1 MFSKYPMIPVEG
13 AKSLILSSLPKI
25 LSETVP
31 ISSCLNRVLS
41 EDIYSPID
49 FPPFRASTMDG
60 YAVRSSETPNMFS
73 IFSSIRAGDSLSSS
87 LPPSHCSYITTGAAV
102 PPEAD
107 AVIPIEEV
115 KILSNQ
121 IEIPKCQS
129 NQFIRQVGSDISKGE
144 LVGEKD
150 SILRASHIALLASI
164 GINEVQV
171 KKTPVVGLL
180 STGSELKEVGQVCKY
195 GEIVDS
201 NRLMIK
207 LMLQE
212 LGVSIKDYGIVSDE
226 FENIR
231 ETIRKMSLECDL
243 WISSG
248 GVSMG
253 DKDYVK
259 PIIEMDGE
267 VVFGRINMKPGKP
280 MTFGKIGNCLAFA
293 LPGNPVSCFVC
304 YYLFVRMAI
313 DEMLTK
319 PQLPIIKVKLNQRLK
334 LDFRP
339 EYHRSTVQWD
349 KDHFIAVSTGNQQ
362 SSRLQSTVNSNCIL
376 IFPMKTETQT
386 EIFGEVEGILLSSFS
401 NVPPPPAT
409 ILSDSTHSSQ
419 LSSIARVTIITVS
432 DRVHSKTY
440 EDKTGPYLQTRV
452 KELWHCEVDYK
463 VVPDEYSDIKSSILS
478 SCESSDLIITTGG
491 TGFGPRDRTPE
502 VTQEIIEKPA
512 QGLITKMLIDG
523 LKSTEFACLSRQLA
537 GTRGKSLIVNFPGSP
552 GGVRDCFESIYKLV
566 PHIVFLIKQ

>member
-1 MFSKYPMIPVEG
+1 MIPVEE
-13 AKSLILSSLPKI
+13 AKSLVLSSLPKI
-25 LSETVP
+25 HSEAVP
-31 ISSCLNRVLS
+31 ISSSLNRVLS

-60 YAVRSSETPNMFS
+60 YAVRSIETPNKFS
-73 IFSSIRAGDSLSSS
+73 IFSSIRAGDSISSS
-87 LPPSHCSYITTGAAV
+87 LPPSHCSYITTGASV
-102 PPEAD
+102 PVEAD
-107 AVIPIEEV
+107 AVVPIEEV
-115 KILSNQ
+115 KILDSQ

-144 LVGEKD
+144 LVGQKG

-171 KKTPVVGLL
+171 KKMPVVGLL

-212 LGVSIKDYGIVSDE
+212 VGVNIKDYGIVSDE

-293 LPGNPVSCFVC
+293 LPGNPASCFVC
-304 YYLFVRMAI
+304 YYLFVKMAI
-313 DEMLTK
+313 DEMICN
-319 PQLPIIKVKLNQRLK
+319 PQLPIIKVRLNERLK

-349 KDHFIAVSTGNQQ
+349 KDHFIAASTGRQQ

-401 NVPPPPAT
+401 TVPPPPPPAVQA
-409 ILSDSTHSSQ
+409 DSIHSNQ
-419 LSSIARVTIITVS
+419 LSSITRVSIITVS

-440 EDKTGPYLQTRV
+440 EDKTGPYLESRV
-452 KELWHCEVDYK
+452 KEVWQCEVDYK
-463 VVPDEYSDIKSSILS
+463 VVPDEYADIKSVILS

-537 GTRGKSLIVNFPGSP
+537 GTKGKSLIVNFPGSP